1 MTMKKLII
9 LTGILLL
16 PFMVSAYQI
25 DKEYADMAQQLNKT
39 IQQYTA
45 KTEITPK
52 ELLSQVKILIDE
64 SRIKQSQTISKGKEK
79 DHSNK
84 YYKSYYCYDVN
95 KLESS
100 LKENQLL
107 DKLQNNK
114 EILNQLS
121 EYIID
126 HKPHRNDFETL
137 LTIGVSPVEAALK
150 TKGTREQVYELLAD
164 PREQIYELLKEITE
178 YFDQII
184 APNNEINPNTTE
196 SEALKEQYINNFLRT
211 APIRY
216 IHYNCESSTILGQNY
231 KGEDISYSY
240 TRCHEEER
248 TIPLNSSLEEINDI
262 EMKSKTGNNIWQQM
276 MQSIISEGQIS
287 KI

>member
-9 LTGILLL
+9 LTGMFLL

-39 IQQYTA
+39 IQQDTA

-52 ELLSQVKILIDE
+52 ELLSQVKILINE
-64 SRIKQSQTISKGKEK
+64 SKTKQSQSISKEQEK

-100 LKENQLL
+100 LKEKQLL
-107 DKLQNNK
+107 NQLQNNK
-114 EILNQLS
+114 EILNQVA
-121 EYIID
+121 EYILG

-150 TKGTREQVYELLAD
+150 IEET
-164 PREQIYELLKEITE
+164 REQIYESLKEITE
-178 YFDQII
+178 YFDQIVALQI
-184 APNNEINPNTTE
+184 NITPNAPTLE
-196 SEALKEQYINNFLRT
+196 EARNQYINSFLEI
-211 APIRY
+211 APIKY
-216 IHYNCESSTILGQNY
+216 SHYNCEPNTILGKNY
-231 KGEDISYSY
+231 KGEDIYYSY
-240 TRCHEEER
+240 IRCREEEK